1 MMNVHGFVPVFFS
14 GQKEHFFRPLTWE
27 DRECCAAT
35 LRSLHD
41 RIHGPNADY
50 SEALTRELVVDIV
63 LRLLGQSEY
72 RTGALSSVKGISAEE
87 ERAYAL
93 SLLRTLKEYGWIEDH
108 KDPIDLRPTLKLT
121 RAGKEFAEVFSSLDN
136 SRTKTR
142 QRNMRSA
149 KKSLAAFLDTKDED
163 ELLDGYDYATRVVQ
177 DLQEDIEYF
186 RGLMQSLTRE
196 ALEQKVAWGEFNE
209 FLEKRFSKEMSVR
222 LVADSVERHRGHI
235 VEMLDQIRSLPQET
249 RNMVDLSILQR
260 ASWVEDQLQ
269 GRSPTH
275 WLCDRIEMM
284 VDAAC
289 ELKLPML
296 RTEMHNYVRRFTSL
310 LRQALSLDYG
320 SESALGR
327 AMSLM
332 KDGPEEDRADFL
344 DLLTSRLSCAE
355 VRLHSGSIRWSQRI
369 REEEER
375 TEDELLINDESRL
388 DAAMRR
394 AEAQAFII
402 SETEMLATLNA
413 RANGS
418 TIRLSELVSQDASA
432 VLTTMHAVGA
442 ARSQDGKKLFSATRL
457 PQTFETDYFTAT
469 DYELTPLPLSS
480 NEQADLT

>member
-1 MMNVHGFVPVFFS
+1 MNAPIFFS

-50 SEALTRELVVDIV
+50 SEALTRELIVDIV
-63 LRLLGQSEY
+63 LRLVSQPEY
-72 RTGALSSVKGISAEE
+72 RVGAFGLAMGVSAEE

-93 SLLRTLKEYGWIEDH
+93 SLLRALKEYGWIEDH

-136 SRTKTR
+136 SRSKTR

-149 KKSLAAFLDTKDED
+149 KKSLSAFLDTKDED

-177 DLQEDIEYF
+177 DLQEDIDYF
-186 RGLMQSLTRE
+186 RSLMQSLTRE

-235 VEMLDQIRSLPQET
+235 VEMLDQIRSLPSET
-249 RNMVDLSILQR
+249 RTLVDISILQR
-260 ASWVEDQLQ
+260 ASWLEDQLQ

-275 WLCDRIEMM
+275 WLCERIEMM
-284 VDAAC
+284 VEAAC

-332 KDGPEEDRADFL
+332 KDGADEDRDDFL
-344 DLLTSRLSCAE
+344 DLLTARLGCAE
-355 VRLHSGSIRWSQRI
+355 VRLHTGSVRWSQRI
-369 REEEER
+369 RDEEEH
-375 TEDELLINDESRL
+375 TEDEILVNEDSRL

-402 SETEMLATLNA
+402 SETEMLAALNA

-418 TIRLSELVSQDASA
+418 TIRLSELVAQDASA

-442 ARSQDGKKLFSATRL
+442 VRSQDGKRLFSATRL
-457 PQTFETDYFTAT
+457 AQTFETEYFTAT
-469 DYELTPLPLSS
+469 DYELTPLPSS
-480 NEQADLT
+480 SAEEGELIRP